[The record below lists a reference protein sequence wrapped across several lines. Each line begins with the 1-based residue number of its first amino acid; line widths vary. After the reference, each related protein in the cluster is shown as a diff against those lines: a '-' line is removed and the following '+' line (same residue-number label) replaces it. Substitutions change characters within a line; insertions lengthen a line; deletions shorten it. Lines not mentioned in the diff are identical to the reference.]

1 MAEKK
6 SPVGPKVNSCLRW
19 AWCRWWRNF
28 HRDVVILAGLA
39 NEHERQVSVGLE
51 HCVLALV
58 FAGKAKVVHGLLR
71 RLHSRLMAQSK
82 RARWEFV
89 KNVLFVLSGFL
100 FELGDNFFKAYL
112 LECQRRIVLSQL
124 SISLDVAHSEVRHG
138 E

>member
-6 SPVGPKVNSCLRW
+6 SPIASKANSWSRW
-19 AWCRWWRNF
+19 AGCRWWRNL
-28 HRDVVILAGLA
+28 HSDVVILVGLA
-39 NEHERQVSVGLE
+39 NKHERQVSVGLE

-58 FAGKAKVVHGLLR
+58 FAGKAKVVHGFLR
-71 RLHSRLMAQSK
+71 RSHSRLVTQSK
-82 RARWEFV
+82 RTRWKFV

-100 FELGDNFFKAYL
+100 LQLGDNFFKAHF
-112 LECQRRIVLSQL
+112 LECERRIALSQQ